1 VEKRYQRRL
10 KVRVRIVLRDRH
22 GRRGR
27 FEIRNATP
35 DGMFIETGRVG
46 IATGEV
52 IWIDAVEAGRGRW
65 RGPIP
70 AVVVHRAGDGIGVLL
85 SRPVPDWLTRV
96 DDGAPDAGGG
106 FVPDAGRRP
115 SW

>member
-1 VEKRYQRRL
+1 
-10 KVRVRIVLRDRH
+10 
-22 GRRGR
+22 
-27 FEIRNATP
+27 
-35 DGMFIETGRVG
+35 MFIDTGRVG

-70 AVVVHRAGDGIGVLL
+70 AVVVHRAGGGIGVLL